1 MSPESIHVKHW
12 KEECTY
18 LITIPRYY
26 FKNKIEFWNISPVGQ
41 YISDVLND
49 SPEHKLGVYIFE
61 TENGDAH
68 ENVSEIF
75 EFMLQN
81 EGNMCTIYTFTQCSS
96 CNRIG
101 TVNEKFHASILLW
114 KKNANIVLTVQKM
127 MLLLHVNPK

>member
-1 MSPESIHVKHW
+1 MSLESIHVKHL

-101 TVNEKFHASILLW
+101 TVNEKFPRFNFIMEEKCEYCTYGSEDDAS
-114 KKNANIVLTVQKM
+114 LTCES
-127 MLLLHVNPK
+127 

>member
-1 MSPESIHVKHW
+1 MNFGTFHLLDSI
-12 KEECTY
+12 
-18 LITIPRYY
+18 
-26 FKNKIEFWNISPVGQ
+26 F
-41 YISDVLND
+41 SDVLND

-101 TVNEKFHASILLW
+101 TVNEKFPRFNFYYGRKMRILYLRFRR
-114 KKNANIVLTVQKM
+114 
-127 MLLLHVNPK
+127 

>member
-1 MSPESIHVKHW
+1 MSPESTHVKHW

-61 TENGDAH
+61 TENGDA
-68 ENVSEIF
+68 
-75 EFMLQN
+75 
-81 EGNMCTIYTFTQCSS
+81 
-96 CNRIG
+96 
-101 TVNEKFHASILLW
+101 
-114 KKNANIVLTVQKM
+114 QKM
-127 MLLLHVNPK
+127 FLKFLSLCYKMKGICVQFTHFHNVHHVTE